1 MSDKSVSEGDVLS
14 GDELKRRWM
23 AIARS
28 IEVVGVEAGKLLG
41 ALAPDYLPEA
51 VLRDIEAKTRPFAAA
66 IREMTAECV
75 GFQEYAKQ
83 FEKLVTARQRTAD
96 FDAFWV
102 KPTAG
107 KAIN

>member
-1 MSDKSVSEGDVLS
+1 MSDKSVSGGDVLS

-28 IEVVGVEAGKLLG
+28 IEAMGVEAGKLLG

-51 VLRDIEAKTRPFAAA
+51 VLRDIEAKTRPFTAA

-83 FEKLVTARQRTAD
+83 FEEFVATRQRNAD
-96 FDAFWV
+96 YEAFWA
-102 KPTAG
+102 KPDVG
-107 KAIN
+107 EAIN

>member
-1 MSDKSVSEGDVLS
+1 MDDKSVSEGDVLS

-28 IEVVGVEAGKLLG
+28 IEAVGVEAGKLLG
-41 ALAPDYLPEA
+41 ALTPDYLPEA
-51 VLRDIEAKTRPFAAA
+51 VLRDIEAKTRPFTVA

-83 FEKLVTARQRTAD
+83 FEELVAARQRNAD
-96 FDAFWV
+96 FEAFFK
-102 KPTAG
+102 KPTTG